1 MSFSCIHSSGRL
13 FLTLTLI
20 NKDLATRI
28 LAAWYLLGQDSG
40 YPDVNF
46 NAWTG
51 GGSHVNVQG
60 DHATYDILRSPLSRI
75 ILKSLY
81 ALQSHPPNR
90 RCICCTLKKHQQC
103 TTAERTEE
111 HCDHWVRRGAVLER

>member
-1 MSFSCIHSSGRL
+1 MSFSCLHFSRRL

-20 NKDLATRI
+20 YKDLATRI

-60 DHATYDILRSPLSRI
+60 DHATYDILTPPLQGSF
-75 ILKSLY
+75 
-81 ALQSHPPNR
+81 
-90 RCICCTLKKHQQC
+90 
-103 TTAERTEE
+103 
-111 HCDHWVRRGAVLER
+111 